1 MLQYCQRFFIIKFD
15 FSGGII
21 YGKNVLSTAA
31 QNALPSGVRRM
42 FELAKNYTDSI
53 NLTLGEP
60 GFATPAYIIDAAI
73 ESLKQGKTKYTPNAG
88 ILKLREAISYKLL
101 KENGIKCDPEKNLIV
116 TAGATQAL
124 MLAMVTLVNPGD
136 EVIIQGPNW
145 PDYKGQIDMVNGKTV
160 YAKVDE
166 KNEFKMTADVIEPLI
181 TDKTKLIIINSPSN
195 PTGGVLDYDDLLG
208 IAELVKKYK
217 IFVISDEPYEKLVY
231 DGFEQKSL
239 ASIPGLEDYVLTI
252 NSFSKTFAMTG
263 FRIGYICANE
273 HIVENLIKLHE
284 NMIASVPEPMQL
296 AAVKAVYDADE
307 DVKEMV
313 KYYERNRNLIVN
325 GLNEIN
331 GFSCLCPKGA
341 FYVFPNITGFN
352 KTSVE
357 AAEYILEKTHVV
369 TAPGSAFGPDGEGY
383 IRICYASKYEDIK
396 EALDRMKKAFGTK
409 N

>member
-1 MLQYCQRFFIIKFD
+1 M
-15 FSGGII
+15 
-21 YGKNVLSTAA
+21 KNLSTAA

-42 FELAKNYTDSI
+42 FELAKKYDDSI

-60 GFATPAYIIDAAI
+60 GFTAPEHIIEASVKALR
-73 ESLKQGKTKYTPNAG
+73 EKKTKYTPNAG
-88 ILKLREAISYKLL
+88 IKPLRDAIAYKLL
-101 KENGIKCDPEKNLIV
+101 HENGIKCNPDKNLIV

-145 PDYKGQIDMVNGKTV
+145 PDYRGQIDMVNAKTV

-166 KNEFKMTADVIEPLI
+166 KNDFKMTADIIEPLI

-195 PTGGVLDYDDLLG
+195 PTGGVLDYEDLKE
-208 IAELVKKYK
+208 IAELVKKHK
-217 IFVISDEPYEKLVY
+217 IFIISDEPYERLVY

-273 HIVENLIKLHE
+273 HIISNLVKLHE
-284 NMIASVPEPMQL
+284 NMIASVPEPLQM
-296 AAVKAVYDADE
+296 AAVEAVYHGEE
-307 DVKEMV
+307 DVKMMV
-313 KYYERNRNLIVN
+313 EYYDRNRHLIVD

-341 FYVFPNITGFN
+341 FYVFPNITDFGMS
-352 KTSVE
+352 SVE
-357 AAEYILEKTHVV
+357 TAEYILEKIHVV
-369 TAPGSAFGPDGEGY
+369 TSPGSAFGPDGEGY

-396 EALDRMKKAFGTK
+396 EVLERMKKAFGTK
-409 N
+409 NG

>member
-1 MLQYCQRFFIIKFD
+1 MTNRNI
-15 FSGGII
+15 
-21 YGKNVLSTAA
+21 LSTAA

-42 FELAKNYTDSI
+42 FELASKYDDAI

-60 GFATPAYIIDAAI
+60 GFTTPDHIIEAGI
-73 ESLKQGKTKYTPNAG
+73 KGLKERKTKYTPNAG
-88 ILKLREAISYKLL
+88 IMELREAIAYKLL

-145 PDYKGQIDMVNGKTV
+145 PDYRGQIDMVNAKTV

-166 KNEFKMTADVIEPLI
+166 KNDFKMTADVIEPLI

-195 PTGGVLDYDDLLG
+195 PTGGVLDYDDLKE

-217 IFVISDEPYEKLVY
+217 IFIISDEPYEKLVY

-239 ASIPGLEDYVLTI
+239 AAFDGLEDYVLTI

-263 FRIGYICANE
+263 FRVGYICANE
-273 HIVENLIKLHE
+273 KIVSNLIKLHE
-284 NMIASVPEPMQL
+284 NMIASVPEPMQM
-296 AAVKAVYDADE
+296 AAIEAVYHGDE
-307 DVKEMV
+307 DVAEMV
-313 KYYERNRNLIVN
+313 KYYDRNRHLIVD
-325 GLNEIN
+325 GLNEIK

-341 FYVFPNITGFN
+341 FNVFPNITDFGMSSRE
-352 KTSVE
+352 T
-357 AAEYILEKTHVV
+357 AEYILEKTHVV
-369 TAPGSAFGPDGEGY
+369 TSPGDAFGPDGEGY

-409 N
+409 